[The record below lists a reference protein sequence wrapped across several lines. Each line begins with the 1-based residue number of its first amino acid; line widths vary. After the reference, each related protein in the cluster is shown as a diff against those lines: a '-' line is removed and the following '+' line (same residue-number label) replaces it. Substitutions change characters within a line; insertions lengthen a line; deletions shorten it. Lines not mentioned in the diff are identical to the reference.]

1 MSKVKVLFAGDFC
14 IRHSGVEHMNDN
26 EIPSIAAPVKAMT
39 EKYDIS
45 VVNVETVFT
54 DNPTPTK
61 KSGPNISSPVK
72 ALDLLLKMGFSV
84 GAFANNHTMDQGY
97 EQGRKSYEM
106 VKEGGMACIGFGKN
120 LEEAYVP
127 YRTTVNGKKISIFN
141 FAEHEFVAATEFEP
155 GFAPIDF
162 IENAKLI
169 REEKKNADV
178 VLVYL
183 HAGNEHCPYPRE
195 GVLKYT
201 HALVDEGADA
211 IIISH
216 PHCPQGTEIYKGVPI
231 AYSMGNFFMAK
242 HVKGEETTVWNL
254 GYMSSL
260 EIDDNNKITLEVI
273 PYEFGS
279 DCSYFNF
286 LEGEKKEKF
295 LAYIDRL
302 SKFIVETPKQEYEK
316 FKHAWSVEYI
326 KDAKRDYLDLFL
338 TKEEYKED
346 MLYYIRN
353 CFSCETH
360 AEVLLDY
367 YILKTEGRLGD
378 YEEQIK
384 IFRDMQKRPF

>member
-1 MSKVKVLFAGDFC
+1 
-14 IRHSGVEHMNDN
+14 
-26 EIPSIAAPVKAMT
+26 
-39 EKYDIS
+39 
-45 VVNVETVFT
+45 
-54 DNPTPTK
+54 
-61 KSGPNISSPVK
+61 
-72 ALDLLLKMGFSV
+72 
-84 GAFANNHTMDQGY
+84 
-97 EQGRKSYEM
+97 
-106 VKEGGMACIGFGKN
+106 MACIGFGKN
-120 LEEAYVP
+120 VKEAFEP